1 MKRFTCISGS
11 ETIRATV
18 VGAGTYTTSIS
29 GSTIDYA
36 SGLLPIKN
44 IPALKLSAQQQRA
57 CFGMNTGELRQQMR
71 WFMEQ
76 SASDLIAL
84 AMAGE
89 QDPDYPAVCRLAQ
102 CLAEEMDAALGQDK
116 PLIVILEHDMAK
128 ALGMAMRSRLGTRR
142 KVICLDGIKV
152 EQGDY
157 VDLGRPVLDGMVIPI
172 VVKTLL
178 FG

>member
-1 MKRFTCISGS
+1 
-11 ETIRATV
+11 
-18 VGAGTYTTSIS
+18 
-29 GSTIDYA
+29 
-36 SGLLPIKN
+36 
-44 IPALKLSAQQQRA
+44 
-57 CFGMNTGELRQQMR
+57 MR

-76 SASDLIAL
+76 SASEPIAL
-84 AMAGE
+84 AMTGQ
-89 QDPDYPAVCRLAQ
+89 QDPDYPAVCRLAE
-102 CLAEEMDAALGQDK
+102 CLADEMDAALPAEK

-128 ALGMAMRSRLGTRR
+128 VLGMAMRGRLGGRR
-142 KVICLDGIKV
+142 KVICLDSIKV